1 MRALLAAA
9 VLAGAPAVAGELK
22 PVADMAAAPWRSLA
36 RVMVAGET
44 RCSGFVVSPTQVLTA
59 GHCLYSARL
68 GGVVPASAIHVQVGY
83 HMGRMAEHRVV
94 AEHGL
99 LTGFDPRQGSAVTGL
114 DVAVLRL
121 AVPLAA
127 VPLPLAAPETGWVAG
142 GVLGVGTKT
151 AVAVGGY
158 PRQRPEVVGA
168 DTDCRLR
175 GTTRDQG
182 GHGLL
187 VHDCAGG
194 AGTSGAPLLQ
204 LGGDGIWRAIGVQ
217 VAEHPKKRESYAVPA
232 ATLEAL
238 IR

>member
-142 GVLGVGTKT
+142 WVLGVGTKT

-175 GTTRDQG
+175 GTTRTR
-182 GHGLL
+182 
-187 VHDCAGG
+187 
-194 AGTSGAPLLQ
+194 AGTACWSMIAPAGLAPA
-204 LGGDGIWRAIGVQ
+204 GRRCCNW
-217 VAEHPKKRESYAVPA
+217 A
-232 ATLEAL
+232 ATGFGGRSGCRWRS
-238 IR
+238 IRRNGSRMRCRRPRWRR

>member
-1 MRALLAAA
+1 MRLLLAAA
-9 VLAGAPAVAGELK
+9 LLAGAPAVAGELK
-22 PVADMAAAPWRSLA
+22 PVVDMTASSWRSLA

-44 RCSGFVVSPTQVLTA
+44 RCSGFVVSPAQVLTA

-83 HMGRMAEHRVV
+83 HMGRMSEHRVV

-99 LTGFDPRQGSAVTGL
+99 VAGYGPRKGMAVTGL

-127 VPLPLAAPETGWVAG
+127 VPLPLAAPEAGWTGG
-142 GVLGVGTKT
+142 LVLGVGTKA

-158 PRQRPEVVGA
+158 PRQRPEIVVA
-168 DTDCRLR
+168 DADCRLR

-182 GHGLL
+182 GHSLL

-194 AGTSGAPLLQ
+194 VGTSGAPLLQ
-204 LGGDGIWRAIGVQ
+204 LGGDGVWRAGVL
-217 VAEHPKKRESYAVPA
+217 VAGNPERREAYAVPA
-232 ATLEAL
+232 STLAAL
-238 IR
+238 VR